1 MVVIQKRIRIN
12 EWIRLPQVRA
22 IGKDGEQLGVMPVED
37 AIRLAQEA
45 KLDLVEVAPNAEP
58 PVCRIMDFTKFK
70 YDQEK
75 KERDAR
81 KHQKGGRLKEI
92 RLKPKIEEH
101 DYQFKL
107 NHIHRFLKQK
117 DKVKVTLIY
126 RGREMSHPEFG
137 QRVID
142 RLIKDL
148 SGIADIEKGPFK
160 ENKSIMVFFAP
171 K

>member
-1 MVVIQKRIRIN
+1 VK
-12 EWIRLPQVRA
+12 A
-22 IGKDGEQLGVMPVED
+22 
-37 AIRLAQEA
+37 AQEA
-45 KLDLVEVAPNAEP
+45 KLDLVEVAANADP

-70 YDQEK
+70 YDQER
-75 KERDAR
+75 KEREAR
-81 KHQKGGRLKEI
+81 KHQKGGKLKEI

-107 NHIHRFLKQK
+107 NHLKRFLAHK

-137 QRVID
+137 QRIID
-142 RLIKDL
+142 RIIQDL
-148 SGIADIEKGPFK
+148 SGVAEIEKGPIK
-160 ENKSIMVFFAP
+160 EGKSIIVFFTP